1 MKLQYLGDS
10 KDSFKWDY
18 HDYLTSKLGYPFLNI
33 LLMMTPD
40 DKSNDGKTHPSRFPA
55 RDKIIDF
62 CGTLKELRNLDFISE
77 LPSRTGSK
85 YVVKLHKPNVYIT
98 HQSRTSYFSGVMA
111 EYDQVVLLD
120 PDIGFQPEKRF
131 DEKHV
136 LYSEVDSLLK
146 QISSGSVISVFQHFR
161 RKRFTEDFECI
172 RHHLSEFSIYY
183 ATAICWHSLMFVCIS
198 KSKETIE
205 KVLRVNRNYSNL
217 LKKTDGSD
225 SREIWV
231 FELGWKVV

>member
-18 HDYLTSKLGYPFLNI
+18 HDYLTSELGYPFLNI

-40 DKSNDGKTHPSRFPA
+40 DESNDGKTHPSGFRA
-55 RDKIIDF
+55 RAKIIDF
-62 CGTLKELRNLDFISE
+62 CEALREHRNLDLISE
-77 LPSRTGSK
+77 LPSRTESK
-85 YVVKLHKPNVYIT
+85 YVVKLHKPNVHIT
-98 HQSRTSYFSGVMA
+98 HQNRTSYFSGITA
-111 EYDQVVLLD
+111 EYDQVVFLD
-120 PDIGFQPEKRF
+120 PDNGFQPEKRF

-136 LYSEVDSLLK
+136 LYSEVDSLLN

-172 RHHLSEFSIYY
+172 RRRLAEFSIYY
-183 ATAICWHSLMFVCIS
+183 ATALYWDFLMFVCIS

-205 KVLRVNRNYSNL
+205 KVLKVNRNYS
-217 LKKTDGSD
+217 KTYPVTVID
-225 SREIWV
+225 IA
-231 FELGWKVV
+231 